1 MKTIHIQQTQ
11 KSQSSHFVIVDEPSN
26 LPLAVKHLNF
36 ERLKHKNTQGDEAI
50 LTPEEW
56 NISEREYRRFLA
68 LKVIHPDTALVPSK
82 QVDAI
87 WHAHILDTRAY
98 REDCQAM
105 FGRFMDHYPYFG
117 INGEEDYKML
127 QEAFFET
134 IDLYEAQF
142 GPYPNRNP
150 LNASRC
156 EGHSCHVPSSCA
168 CRLPGTCK

>member
-1 MKTIHIQQTQ
+1 MFQNSSEVNSLISLKT
-11 KSQSSHFVIVDEPSN
+11 N
-26 LPLAVKHLNF
+26 GLPNSVLILNFKHLKN
-36 ERLKHKNTQGDEAI
+36 KNTQGDEAI
-50 LTPEEW
+50 MTPEEW
-56 NISEREYRRFLA
+56 DLSEREYRRFLA

-127 QEAFFET
+127 QEAFAET

-142 GPYPNRNP
+142 GPYPNKNP

-156 EGHSCHVPSSCA
+156 EEHSCHVPSSCA
-168 CRLPGTCK
+168 CRSPGACK

>member
-1 MKTIHIQQTQ
+1 MNLATYSETNCSALKKTKTA
-11 KSQSSHFVIVDEPSN
+11 DETW
-26 LPLAVKHLNF
+26 LPLAVRNLNF
-36 ERLKHKNTQGDEAI
+36 DRLKSKNTQGDETI
-50 LTPEEW
+50 MTPEDW
-56 NISEREYRRFLA
+56 DLSEREYRRFLA
-68 LKVIHPDTALVPSK
+68 LKIIHPDTALVPSK

-117 INGEEDYKML
+117 VNGEEDYKML
-127 QEAFFET
+127 QEAFSET

-142 GPYPNRNP
+142 GKYPNKSP

-156 EGHSCHVPSSCA
+156 EDHSCHVPSSCA
-168 CRLPGTCK
+168 CRSPGACK

>member
-1 MKTIHIQQTQ
+1 MKTIQVNNF
-11 KSQSSHFVIVDEPSN
+11 KSQANPSLVVIAEPSN
-26 LPLAVKHLNF
+26 LPITIKHLNF
-36 ERLKHKNTQGDEAI
+36 ERLKNKNTQGDEAI
-50 LTPEEW
+50 MTPEEW

-87 WHAHILDTRAY
+87 WHSHILDTRAY

-127 QEAFFET
+127 QEAFAET

-142 GPYPNRNP
+142 GTYPNKNP

-156 EGHSCHVPSSCA
+156 EDHSCHAPSSCA
-168 CRLPGTCK
+168 CRSPGACK

>member
-1 MKTIHIQQTQ
+1 MNISPTTPNNHQAHLFNEGLP
-11 KSQSSHFVIVDEPSN
+11 SSVN
-26 LPLAVKHLNF
+26 NLNF
-36 ERLKHKNTQGDEAI
+36 MRLRNKNTQGDEAI
-50 LTPEEW
+50 MSSEKW
-56 NISEREYRRFLA
+56 DSSEREYRRFLA

-127 QEAFFET
+127 QEAFAET

-142 GPYPNRNP
+142 GPYPNKSP

-156 EGHSCHVPSSCA
+156 EDHSCHAPSSCA
-168 CRLPGTCK
+168 CRSPGACK

>member
-1 MKTIHIQQTQ
+1 MKTIHVQ
-11 KSQSSHFVIVDEPSN
+11 KTLKAPVPHLVVIDEPSN
-26 LPLAVKHLNF
+26 LPLAVQHLNF
-36 ERLKHKNTQGDEAI
+36 ERLKHKNTQGDESI
-50 LTPEEW
+50 MTPEDW
-56 NISEREYRRFLA
+56 DLSEREYRRFLA

-82 QVDAI
+82 QVDII

-117 INGEEDYKML
+117 INGEDDYKML
-127 QEAFFET
+127 QEVFSET

-142 GPYPNRNP
+142 GPYPNKNP

-156 EGHSCHVPSSCA
+156 EDHSCHAPSSCA
-168 CRLPGTCK
+168 CRSSGACK